1 MKGRFFRTREI
12 LRSNSH
18 VSNILRH
25 LKFSPYHV
33 KATIGKMCSEI
44 CDFYQTKFF
53 FWIRKQIKKK
63 HKYEMKMKREFH
75 LKYETL
81 CFADIPIHS
90 SYIFDCFYLNVF
102 RNICIREM
110 SEVLFNN
117 HFTEISIDSL
127 HIAHCRNIEIMM
139 HPFIYKV
146 IRYFELT

>member
-1 MKGRFFRTREI
+1 
-12 LRSNSH
+12 
-18 VSNILRH
+18 
-25 LKFSPYHV
+25 
-33 KATIGKMCSEI
+33 
-44 CDFYQTKFF
+44 
-53 FWIRKQIKKK
+53 
-63 HKYEMKMKREFH
+63 MKMKREFH